1 MYNKIV
7 NKNYISLIIGV
18 IFLLIWIIFSTFE
31 NKAIIESYSSG
42 NLQNALL
49 QIDSILLLSIII
61 FLTIILNKKG
71 DEIKSVANSLRIES
85 MGIAILFIAS
95 ASSYFVFG
103 WLYYISIYYQILGI
117 PTFLLLFYSIFDREL
132 INSLQK

>member
-1 MYNKIV
+1 
-7 NKNYISLIIGV
+7 
-18 IFLLIWIIFSTFE
+18 
-31 NKAIIESYSSG
+31 
-42 NLQNALL
+42 
-49 QIDSILLLSIII
+49 
-61 FLTIILNKKG
+61 
-71 DEIKSVANSLRIES
+71 LRIES